1 MSVPQLRPRQKLGKY
16 VIEKRLAEG
25 GFAVVYRARDTIE
38 GIKVA
43 IKVLHENLM
52 TASAIEQFQR
62 EARLVAQLEHPN
74 LLPLKSADLI
84 DGRFVMV
91 TALGVESLGDRLERR
106 LAAKTALEFVDQMLE
121 GLAYAHERTIAHCD
135 VKPDNFILFPEGR
148 VRLADFGIARFAQHT
163 LKAGGEGTIGYIAP
177 EQALGSPSLRS
188 DVFSMGIT
196 LWRMFSGQLPSYP
209 FDWPMPG
216 HQRIARTL
224 HADMVDMLRKATQI
238 DPRERYT
245 DAGRMLAAFERLK
258 SRALLA
264 SGEAPASRRRT
275 KSTKGWRVLRRK
287 EFLKRYKQSLA
298 ISCECP
304 RCEGPLS
311 EAMTAC
317 PWCGD
322 DRSKFEGETKFPQ
335 ACPRCLRG
343 MKLDWSY
350 CPWCYGPGF
359 QLGSAREFSDKRYT
373 AKCRS
378 EACDRKLLMPFMR
391 YCPWCHTKVHRRW
404 AAPDSEERC
413 DSCGWGIISEFWA
426 HCPWC
431 AKPISSKTH

>member
-1 MSVPQLRPRQKLGKY
+1 MSVALLRPRQKLGKY

-43 IKVLHENLM
+43 IKVPHDKLM
-52 TASAIEQFQR
+52 SPSAIEQFQR

-74 LLPLKSADLI
+74 LLPLKSADVLE
-84 DGRFVMV
+84 GRFVMV

-121 GLAYAHERTIAHCD
+121 GLAYAHERSIAHCD

-148 VRLADFGIARFAQHT
+148 VRLADFGIARVAQHT

-209 FDWPMPG
+209 FEWPMPG

-224 HADMVDMLRKATQI
+224 HEDAVEMLRKATHI
-238 DPRERYT
+238 DPRERYA
-245 DAGRMLAAFERLK
+245 DAVRMKAAFERLR
-258 SRALLA
+258 SRALLG
-264 SGEAPASRRRT
+264 SGAAPASRRRT

-304 RCEGPLS
+304 QCEGPLS
-311 EAMTAC
+311 EAMTSC

-322 DRSKFEGETKFPQ
+322 DRSRYDGETKLPQ
-335 ACPRCLRG
+335 ACPRCSRG

-359 QLGSAREFSDKRYT
+359 QLGSTREFTDKRYS

-378 EACDRKLLMPFMR
+378 EACERKSLMPFMR

-404 AAPDSEERC
+404 SVPDSDERC
-413 DSCGWGIISEFWA
+413 DSCGWGVVSEFWS

-431 AKPISSKTH
+431 SKAISSKTH